1 MQTQKL
7 DDSVLVK
14 SYIEGNERS
23 LEILILRH
31 KQRVF
36 SFIYSKVQDRDVAED
51 IFQDT
56 FVKIINTLKL
66 GKYNEEGKFLPWS
79 MRIAHNLIIDYFRK
93 GNRMPTFQNT
103 DEFDIFSVLGDPTGN
118 VESHM
123 IKDQIHSD
131 VRKLVE
137 QLPEDQ
143 KEVLKMRIFGEMSF
157 KEISEQTSVSI
168 NTALGRMRYALINL
182 RKLIDQNKIILT
194 NQ

>member
-56 FVKIINTLKL
+56 FVKIINTLKM
-66 GKYNEEGKFLPWS
+66 GKYNEEGKFLPW
-79 MRIAHNLIIDYFRK
+79 
-93 GNRMPTFQNT
+93 
-103 DEFDIFSVLGDPTGN
+103 
-118 VESHM
+118 
-123 IKDQIHSD
+123 
-131 VRKLVE
+131 
-137 QLPEDQ
+137 
-143 KEVLKMRIFGEMSF
+143 
-157 KEISEQTSVSI
+157 
-168 NTALGRMRYALINL
+168 
-182 RKLIDQNKIILT
+182 
-194 NQ
+194 